1 MVHITHLCSFLVIVG
16 MPFFW
21 ALPHGNFSYWASIR
35 IAVDG
40 RICLFPLELRPAGWP
55 MDLGGAVNPR
65 PVYKR
70 LRSGHLDCFWLNGA
84 GYCWILL
91 VKPSKTQTPKK
102 QSSNIQQYPAISGNI
117 RQYPALNRRC
127 KELGA
132 PSLVAAKLRTAPS
145 QPSPAPRWPLR
156 LEIPISWP

>member
-1 MVHITHLCSFLVIVG
+1 MLGLHQNRCGWPHLSLPLGVAIHWMANALGVATHWMANGPRRSCQPSTCLQAIAKWSFGLFLVE
-16 MPFFW
+16 W
-21 ALPHGNFSYWASIR
+21 
-35 IAVDG
+35 
-40 RICLFPLELRPAGWP
+40 
-55 MDLGGAVNPR
+55 
-65 PVYKR
+65 
-70 LRSGHLDCFWLNGA
+70 
-84 GYCWILL
+84 CWILL